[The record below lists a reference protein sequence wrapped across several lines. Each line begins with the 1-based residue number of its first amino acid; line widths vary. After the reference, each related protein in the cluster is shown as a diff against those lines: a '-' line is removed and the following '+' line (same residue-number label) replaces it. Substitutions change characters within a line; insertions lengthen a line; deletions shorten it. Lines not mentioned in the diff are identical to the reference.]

1 MPPVLLRAVN
11 PSKPK
16 VRLMNSVANQT
27 WRWWSEW
34 LPCLYLQVPVLKKH
48 IQHKR
53 ATSQNSQVRARRH
66 KIGSSAQTNCPS
78 PSLVPRNTIPN
89 FNSSYLRHIELHQ
102 SLYHILNQFETIY
115 MQQTMSHSHMLCLLS
130 LYNFAFINNSIATIQ
145 SSEILEPTYLSI
157 IICSMIFLI
166 LLVLHLNRVIWN
178 HNLDLFNT
186 WASYINNHK
195 KITLIFDNLHKTC
208 SHAWTKLLVL

>member
-1 MPPVLLRAVN
+1 MSTIHDQDSSSWTQIKFLH
-11 PSKPK
+11 PSI
-16 VRLMNSVANQT
+16 VSSV
-27 WRWWSEW
+27 
-34 LPCLYLQVPVLKKH
+34 
-48 IQHKR
+48 
-53 ATSQNSQVRARRH
+53 
-66 KIGSSAQTNCPS
+66 QTNCPS

-89 FNSSYLRHIELHQ
+89 SNSSYLHHIELHQ

-115 MQQTMSHSHMLCLLS
+115 MQQTMSHSHMLFLHS

-145 SSEILEPTYLSI
+145 YSEILEPTYLSI

-166 LLVLHLNRVIWN
+166 LLVIHLNRVIWN

-195 KITLIFDNLHKTC
+195 NITLIFDNLHKTC

>member
-1 MPPVLLRAVN
+1 MTKIHQVE
-11 PSKPK
+11 PK
-16 VRLMNSVANQT
+16 ESFFTLA
-27 WRWWSEW
+27 
-34 LPCLYLQVPVLKKH
+34 
-48 IQHKR
+48 
-53 ATSQNSQVRARRH
+53 
-66 KIGSSAQTNCPS
+66 
-78 PSLVPRNTIPN
+78 LVPRHKSIT
-89 FNSSYLRHIELHQ
+89 FSKLSSSKHYPEFQLFILASHRAPSKLVSHLNQLWKPFLPIFLIT
-102 SLYHILNQFETIY
+102 SKLNQFETIY

-166 LLVLHLNRVIWN
+166 LLVMHLNRVIWN
-178 HNLDLFNT
+178 YTLDLFNT

-208 SHAWTKLLVL
+208 SHAWTKLLVI